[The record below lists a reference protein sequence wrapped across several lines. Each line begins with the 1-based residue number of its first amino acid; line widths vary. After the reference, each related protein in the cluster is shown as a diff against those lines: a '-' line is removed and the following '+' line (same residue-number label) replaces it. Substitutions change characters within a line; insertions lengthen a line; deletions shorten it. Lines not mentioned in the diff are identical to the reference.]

1 MRESSMKK
9 KRIKYMNK
17 YADLFAKKI
26 PDMTIKEKAHLMKFY
41 SMFEVEE
48 LYKISPK
55 HFNKAV
61 DLYDDLNRY
70 SYYNVEHKRYVG
82 FIARNLKNTFQD
94 YKNAI
99 EAAKDS
105 DFWSFV
111 LLVFKSALL
120 ITAEVVCL
128 PVTIPLQIIQ
138 GIKNRINTP
147 LKDTKAFASKMK
159 KYLTTHEIPDTWT
172 QIDERHLDQ
181 TQISE
186 EEYASRNP
194 KVIKNVFATKRQS
207 NTQENMFETKQVT
220 YDDMISQTFDQN
232 AVSMKD
238 ASVPQDEFELPNID
252 IK

>member
-26 PDMTIKEKAHLMKFY
+26 PDMTIREKAHLMKFY

-48 LYKISPK
+48 LYNISPK
-55 HFNKAV
+55 HFNKAI
-61 DLYDDLNRY
+61 DLYDDLNKF

-82 FIARNLKNTFQD
+82 FIARNLKNTLED
-94 YKNAI
+94 YKNSI
-99 EAAKDS
+99 AAANDG
-105 DFWSFV
+105 DFKLFV
-111 LLVFKSALL
+111 LFLFKCSLLLV
-120 ITAEVVCL
+120 AEVVCM

-147 LKDTKAFASKMK
+147 LKDTKAFANKMK
-159 KYLTTHEIPDTWT
+159 SYLSTHKIPTTWT
-172 QIDERHLDQ
+172 QIDERHLEQ
-181 TQISE
+181 TQTVE
-186 EEYASRNP
+186 NQYASRNP
-194 KVIKNVFATKRQS
+194 KVIKDVFTTKKQTH
-207 NTQENMFETKQVT
+207 TQEDMFETKQDS
-220 YDDMISQTFDQN
+220 YNDLISQSFDQN

-238 ASVPQDEFELPNID
+238 ASVPQDDFELPNID